1 MTIVTVRW
9 CTNIIE
15 QRGSSDVKSLEG
27 IYRLSGQSSQI
38 KALRLSFDAGQT
50 PTRFDVANIHSVGSL
65 LKVCHPI
72 TFLRAEISVDISS
85 CISESC
91 LSQSAA
97 TASTPTWCE
106 P

>member
-1 MTIVTVRW
+1 MTIVTVSW

-15 QRGSSDVKSLEG
+15 HRANTDVKSLEG

-50 PTRFDVANIHSVGSL
+50 PTRFDVANIHSVSSL

-72 TFLRAEISVDISS
+72 IVRLEKD
-85 CISESC
+85 C
-91 LSQSAA
+91 
-97 TASTPTWCE
+97 
-106 P
+106 